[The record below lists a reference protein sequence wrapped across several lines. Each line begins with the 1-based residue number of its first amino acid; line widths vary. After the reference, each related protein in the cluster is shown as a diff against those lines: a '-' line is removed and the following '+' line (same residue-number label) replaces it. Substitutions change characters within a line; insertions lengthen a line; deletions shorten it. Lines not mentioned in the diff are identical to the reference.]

1 MSFGTLRD
9 DSRIIVMNESMADA
23 LAERMAR
30 RFHAAQHKAKGGK
43 DDGSPGVN
51 PRAAN
56 QYGGKA
62 IIKYNPSSD
71 ERQTGIAQEVSLIN
85 WMSPDGLPHY
95 VTIDVGRLAGGYGGP
110 GNDARASSLGVGDT
124 GIGGGTWPLGVDVNA
139 PDGAGGFGVA
149 YFYRATAQVL
159 IGLPGA
165 MQDPFYIDLNR
176 GQRITALAS
185 YVVVTVA
192 MGPPPPIPTFRAP
205 RYAYASGSMAVYATL
220 GPAVAPSIAPV
231 LFTQYTDITDGVD
244 PQFVKVVP
252 PRANKLVALQSSND
266 AAQAAELWLLDNPG
280 NLIGAIPFTTCSN
293 AIGSGNTPEVVIP
306 EDCYSLL
313 VKFHAGADN
322 TSKYE
327 WRLVYQLSV

>member
-1 MSFGTLRD
+1 MEFGAMRD
-9 DSRIIVMNESMADA
+9 DARIIVMNEAMADH

-62 IIKYNPSSD
+62 IIKYNPSND
-71 ERQTGIAQEVSLIN
+71 ERQTGISQEVSLIN
-85 WMSPDGLPHY
+85 WQSPDGLPHY

-110 GNDARASSLGVGDT
+110 GNDTRVSSLGTADS
-124 GIGGGTWPLGVDVNA
+124 GIGAGTWPLGVDPNA
-139 PDGAGGFGVA
+139 PDGQGGVGVA
-149 YFYRATAQVL
+149 YFYRATALVQ

-165 MQDPFYIDLNR
+165 MQDAFYIDINR

-185 YVVVTVA
+185 YVVVTA
-192 MGPPPPIPTFRAP
+192 TMGPPPIPSTFRAP
-205 RYAYASGSMAVYATL
+205 RYAPFSGSMAVYATL

-231 LFTQYTDITDGVD
+231 LYTQYVDMGDGIV
-244 PQFVKVVP
+244 PSFIKVVP
-252 PRANKLVALQSSND
+252 PRANNLVALTSSVD
-266 AAQAAELWLLDNPG
+266 AASALELWFLDNPG
-280 NLIGAIPFTTCSN
+280 NIIDAVKVTAASGTIGGAPSRF
-293 AIGSGNTPEVVIP
+293 IP
-306 EDCYSLL
+306 EDCYSIL
-313 VKFHAGADN
+313 VKFTGGSDN
-322 TSKYE
+322 TSKYN